1 MQLSRQLLL
10 WVFFTLVPLTL
21 HAQLFEDFEQGVK
34 GSYADGTVDVQTGT
48 WFFADALIGNAAG
61 DRKNGTRSAR
71 VRNYIQM
78 NFNYP
83 NGLSEVSFYAAN
95 SGFSGDT
102 GGIIQVSYS
111 TNNGTSWTPLGSP
124 ITLTAELTQYTLN
137 ASISGNIRLRFTK
150 TAGNRINIDD
160 VLITDYIEGS
170 EEPSLFLRVNDIPY
184 ANGDTFNFG
193 TTTGSSSA
201 TLQLRNIGEEDLII
215 SAFTVNGDEFSV
227 NGDLAITI
235 ENMGNRSFAMSYTSA
250 TAGIFNG
257 SLVLETNDPEN
268 ETFTLNLR
276 GETLDTS
283 QPIPIAEARG
293 LPQGTLVTVAG
304 WMTVSNQFAGPVY
317 FQDETGGLAWYN
329 NATMRDEWLI
339 DAEIGDYII
348 VTGTLGNFNNLLQII
363 NDTGYE
369 VVEESFNLVEPVE
382 ITLADLNTGAY
393 EGQLVRLVD
402 VSFSATGVFS
412 GGTNYNVSDASG
424 TGQLRVDNFS
434 NIPGASIP
442 NQPAQIIGVAGRFL
456 NTHQILPRFR
466 NDIQI
471 LAGPVIVT
479 APPFETNATA
489 NSITFEWETQLPGHS
504 EIRFGTT
511 PELDLGIIID
521 EEPKTLH
528 SITLNN
534 LPPATTFKVQL
545 RSAVGTDTSSTA
557 IYLTSTGS
565 PVGTTGEI
573 LTFFNRSVAHELATY
588 READQNVNFAN
599 RLIEF
604 INAAEESA
612 VFAFYSISGN
622 AGTNIANAI
631 INAHNRG
638 VDVRVI
644 GSGHTG
650 NPNALITNMANNG
663 VRAVQSLG
671 GEQMH
676 NKFAIFDANH
686 SDPTKA
692 WVVTSS
698 WNATEEG
705 TFQQFQNMLNIQ
717 DVALAR
723 AYVRE
728 FNQMWGADSG
738 SFNAQNAR
746 FSADKSVVNPSVFFI
761 GDDQTRVEL
770 YFSPQANTEAQ
781 INRAL
786 TSAQTSIDLGL
797 NLLTRRAI
805 SNTMLARFNQG
816 VKVRGVLGVITG
828 QGSEWDYI
836 SSWADVHHFSQA
848 QFGGLL
854 HHKYAIIDG
863 EQTTTNSKII
873 TGSHNWSA
881 NANFSNDENTL
892 IISNARVANEF
903 FQEFGARYWQAGGQ
917 DEFNVSVNII
927 EEDSQLPAVVTLD
940 QNYPNPFNPSTTIR
954 FELPTDQQVTLQVYD
969 VTGRLVS
976 TLVRNQWMSAGAHH
990 VSFEAGRLASGMYL
1004 YRMQLGNGQVLSRKM
1019 TLVK

>member
-1 MQLSRQLLL
+1 M
-10 WVFFTLVPLTL
+10 
-21 HAQLFEDFEQGVK
+21 FEDFEQGVK
-34 GSYADGTVDVQTGT
+34 GSYADGTVDVSTGT
-48 WFFADALIGNAAG
+48 WFFADALIGNAAS

-83 NGLSEVSFYAAN
+83 NGLSELSFYAAN

-111 TNNGTSWTPLGSP
+111 TNNGTTWTPLGSP
-124 ITLTAELTQYTLN
+124 ITLTAELTQYTVN

-160 VLITDYIEGS
+160 VLITDYIESS
-170 EEPSLFLRVNDIPY
+170 EVPTLFLRVNDIPY
-184 ANGDTFNFG
+184 TNESTFNFG
-193 TTTGSSSA
+193 PTTGSSSA
-201 TLQLRNIGEEDLII
+201 NLQLRNTGEQDLVI
-215 SAFTVNGDEFSV
+215 SSFSVNGEEFSV

-235 ENMGNRSFAMSYTSA
+235 ESMGNRSFTLSYNSA
-250 TAGIFNG
+250 NAGVFNG

-268 ETFTLNLR
+268 ETFTLNLA

-283 QPIPIAEARG
+283 QPIPIAEARN

-304 WMTVSNQFAGPVY
+304 WVTVSNQFAGPVY
-317 FQDETGGLAWYN
+317 FQDETGGIAWYN
-329 NATMRDEWLI
+329 GPMMRDQWLI
-339 DAEIGDYII
+339 EAEIGDYVA

-369 VVEESFNLVEPVE
+369 VFEESFELVEPVE
-382 ITLADLNTGAY
+382 ITLAQLNSGAY
-393 EGQLVRLVD
+393 EGQLIRLID
-402 VSFSATGVFS
+402 VSFSGTGVFS
-412 GGTNYNVSDASG
+412 GGTNYTVSDASG
-424 TGQLRVDNFS
+424 EGQLRVDNFT

-442 NQPAQIIGVAGRFL
+442 NQPAQITGVAGRFM

-466 NDIQI
+466 TDIQV
-471 LAGPVIVT
+471 LSGAVIVS
-479 APPFETNATA
+479 APPYESHATS
-489 NSITFEWETQLPGHS
+489 NSITFEWETQFAGHS
-504 EIRFGTT
+504 EIRFGNT
-511 PELDLGIIID
+511 PSLELGSIID
-521 EEPKTLH
+521 EAPKTQH
-528 SITLNN
+528 SITLDN

-545 RSAVGTDTSSTA
+545 RSAVGTDTSATA
-557 IYLTSTGS
+557 IYITSTGS
-565 PVGTTGEI
+565 PAGTTGEI
-573 LTFFNRSVAHELATY
+573 LTFFNKSVAHELATY
-588 READQNVNFAN
+588 READQHENFSN
-599 RLIEF
+599 RLIDY
-604 INAAEESA
+604 INAAEETA
-612 VFAFYSISGN
+612 VFAFYSISGSV
-622 AGTNIANAI
+622 GTAVGNAI
-631 INAHNRG
+631 IAAHNRG

-650 NPNALITNMANNG
+650 NPNAVITNLVNNG

-671 GEQMH
+671 NEQMH
-676 NKFAIFDANH
+676 NKFAVIDAFH
-686 SDPTKA
+686 SDPSKA

-698 WNATEEG
+698 WNATDEG
-705 TFQQFQNMLNIQ
+705 TFQQFQNMINIQ

-723 AYVRE
+723 AYTRE
-728 FNQMWGADSG
+728 FNQMWGAESG
-738 SFNAQNAR
+738 AFNAQNAR
-746 FSADKSVVNPSVFFI
+746 FSANKVVVNPSVFWI
-761 GDDQTRVEL
+761 GEDQTRVEL
-770 YFSPQANTEAQ
+770 YFSPQGNTEAQ

-805 SNTMLARFNQG
+805 SNTMLARLNQG
-816 VKVRGVLGVITG
+816 VKVRGVLGVIAG

-836 SSWADVHHFSQA
+836 SSWADVHHFAQT

-863 EQTTTNSKII
+863 EQTTTNSKVI

-917 DEFNVSVNII
+917 DEFNVSVNIEN
-927 EEDSQLPAVVTLD
+927 EEVELPGVVTLH
-940 QNYPNPFNPSTTIR
+940 QNYPNPFNPATTIR
-954 FELPTDQQVTLQVYD
+954 FELPADQQVTLQVFD

-976 TLVRNQWMSAGAHH
+976 TLVRNQWMSAGSHH
-990 VSFEAGRLASGMYL
+990 VSFDAGRLASGMYL